1 MSSVQKNG
9 GSSLAKSTTRTVRR
23 GGLMKDRFHYLQP
36 AYNEVGEEAG
46 RSVAAY
52 WNR

>member
-1 MSSVQKNG
+1 MVSRRFKTFA
-9 GSSLAKSTTRTVRR
+9 AK
-23 GGLMKDRFHYLQP
+23 GLMKDRFHYLQP